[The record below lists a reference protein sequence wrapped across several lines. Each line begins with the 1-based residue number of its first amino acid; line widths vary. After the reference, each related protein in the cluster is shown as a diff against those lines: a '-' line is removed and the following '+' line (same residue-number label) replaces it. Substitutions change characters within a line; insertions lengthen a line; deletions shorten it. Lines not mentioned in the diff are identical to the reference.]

1 MDLGV
6 AADRKTHASIRCVP
20 LLGVSLEAAQE
31 LHHRAV
37 RQKSEWLIEPDYI
50 LILL

>member
-1 MDLGV
+1 
-6 AADRKTHASIRCVP
+6 
-20 LLGVSLEAAQE
+20 VSLEAAQE

-37 RQKSEWLIEPDYI
+37 RQKSEWLIEADYI